1 VKLGIV
7 YHMPFW
13 RTSDG
18 GLAEVEG
25 SFARY
30 VDALAAH
37 VDEIVLCV
45 PVRETANGDGTRL
58 RARNVRLAPLP
69 YFDGP
74 RQFYPQLPEM
84 RRRLA
89 DFVQDLDLL
98 NLRVPTPAAWFAF
111 GAAKRAGVPVC
122 LLVVGDLRAVV
133 PTLPYRG
140 IKRTLFAA
148 YTAYEERAIRRMA
161 RESITFANGR
171 DLAEKHRRQG
181 AEVVETT
188 TTTISA
194 ADIETRSDTCQR
206 RPVRALTV
214 SRIDPRKGLRVLPAA
229 VARLRAAGCDVR
241 LDIVGP
247 AVGQP
252 GEAERAAIE
261 QSALD
266 LGVADAVS
274 CVGPMPLDR
283 LLPRYREYDLFVL
296 PTGPGEG
303 IPRVLLEAMAGGLPV
318 VTTRVSG
325 IPSLVTGDRN
335 GVLVD
340 AGTADGIAD
349 AIARV
354 IADSEFRQRLIR
366 GGYETAAAHTLDRQA
381 LEMISTLAARTG
393 LSFRSPAAPPLTT
406 VA

>member
-1 VKLGIV
+1 
-7 YHMPFW
+7 
-13 RTSDG
+13 
-18 GLAEVEG
+18 
-25 SFARY
+25 
-30 VDALAAH
+30 
-37 VDEIVLCV
+37 VLCV

-89 DFVQDLDLL
+89 DFVHDLDLL

-111 GAAKRAGVPVC
+111 AAARRAGVPVC

-252 GEAERAAIE
+252 GEDERAAIE

-318 VTTRVSG
+318 VTTRVAG
-325 IPSLVTGDRN
+325 IPSLVTDDRN